1 MTLATPTVLAKDTR
15 FANGSDSSGVVIGIG
30 SVVLANVGVMEK
42 TAIQP
47 IRRLCNNFFSYNSLQ
62 IYYNVKCAF
71 DTITI
76 S

>member
-30 SVVLANVGVMEK
+30 SVVL
-42 TAIQP
+42 
-47 IRRLCNNFFSYNSLQ
+47 
-62 IYYNVKCAF
+62 IYYYVKCAF

-76 S
+76 SSNTENPNIKLTNI